1 MVVVYVEDKES
12 PPLSIPGAAE
22 NTGECA
28 IKVRL
33 CLNGAWAKHY
43 RPKDERL
50 SFFGSEKKNTEVCL
64 QICFG

>member
-28 IKVRL
+28 MEVRL
-33 CLNGAWAKHY
+33 RLNGVWATRC

-50 SFFGSEKKNTEVCL
+50 SFFGIETKNTEVCL